1 MACETM
7 PRHRTQS
14 LVPRTTEVEN
24 GSWLKLPRLFKIW
37 MDTISYQISIKS
49 FYIYHAVHIFPTLLA
64 GKFAQLHSRAISAIT
79 TSQGFSLSR
88 SPRNSLIRHRK
99 KKNRPFALA
108 GLNWP
113 ERAPNVM
120 GRNRVGFLGQLLLL
134 KKLPRLG
141 AEVFPPGATF

>member
-1 MACETM
+1 MGPGSNYPDFLKFGYTLFLIKLELDHNTFFSS
-7 PRHRTQS
+7 P
-14 LVPRTTEVEN
+14 VPTYCA
-24 GSWLKLPRLFKIW
+24 I
-37 MDTISYQISIKS
+37 
-49 FYIYHAVHIFPTLLA
+49 HIFFTLLVS
-64 GKFAQLHSRAISAIT
+64 KFTQLHSRAISAIT